1 MQTCSLD
8 WKLVLEYLKVVLSW
22 PVVVGIGSIIAGV
35 CFKEEVRGLIN
46 RISSFKI
53 LGQELATQQSKIDSE
68 VAEDGAVQPV
78 PADDAPLLALDG
90 FQLTPAQQA
99 QIRETF
105 TAERA
110 AARIWEY
117 RYLNYFFAPST
128 QAVLDWLVA
137 LGAGTTFDAYEAY
150 WVNRIPYAGE
160 RQAVIHALQ
169 MHLCIQIDG
178 PTIAVSE
185 KGKEYQAW
193 GDRRILS
200 IPPAPA
206 APVPAR

>member
-1 MQTCSLD
+1 MMQTCAVD
-8 WKLVLEYLKVVLSW
+8 WKLVLEYMKVVLSW
-22 PVVVGIGSIIAGV
+22 PVIVGIGSIIGSV
-35 CFKEEVRGLIN
+35 CFREELRALIN

-53 LGQELATQQSKIDSE
+53 LGQEVATQQSKLDSE
-68 VAEDGAVQPV
+68 AAEDEAMNPV
-78 PADDAPLLALDG
+78 PAGDVPLPALDG
-90 FQLTPAQQA
+90 LQLTPAQRT

-105 TAERA
+105 EAERA

-128 QAVLDWLVA
+128 QAVLDWLIG

-150 WVNRIPYAGE
+150 WMNRIAYAGE

-178 PTIAVSE
+178 PTITVTD
-185 KGKEYQAW
+185 KGREYQAW
-193 GDRRILS
+193 GERRILS
-200 IPPAPA
+200 MPAVPI
-206 APVPAR
+206 PAR